1 MIEFTVDEKGRRI
14 YNVMEFNS
22 PTGKPIRTIMINN
35 DVAFVAKDCLDSL
48 DYKYKDKNQINQ
60 YIHLFHQKI

>member
-48 DYKYKDKNQINQ
+48 DYKYKDKEPNKTI
-60 YIHLFHQKI
+60 Y